1 MSDIRKMIA
10 GYLATDHEEDEHGR
24 CGLNRIAADPHA
36 HTALEKM
43 VKPIWPPSG
52 VQCKPGE
59 EAESKIWQL
68 IGLCMEAEIRVRTF
82 RPILAEERGMVE
94 QLQRHR
100 ESVKDL
106 KRFIEQ
112 ATGHPDYAFVEWL
125 PLRETD
131 QESAE
136 RWEFFKMLAATL
148 KGPQSPHLVAYEKS
162 AAYYREALDR
172 ISTLIDARQET
183 ADEAVRMLGATRE
196 AAARS
201 AAETAA
207 IGFLAEEVLDLTSKP
222 FTAQVARLAEI
233 ALGIDDVSQD
243 RVRAALKARRRTG
256 QLGPKK
262 NRPSKLVNST

>member
-1 MSDIRKMIA
+1 MIDIRKMIA
-10 GYLATDHEEDEHGR
+10 GYLATDPKDTDQHER
-24 CGLNRIAADPHA
+24 SVLNRIARDPHA
-36 HTALEKM
+36 HNALEKM
-43 VKPIWPPSG
+43 VKPIWPR
-52 VQCKPGE
+52 KPGE
-59 EAESKIWQL
+59 ETESKIWEL
-68 IGLCMEAEIRVRTF
+68 IWLCIVAEIRVRTF
-82 RPILAEERGMVE
+82 RPTLAEERGMIE

-106 KRFIEQ
+106 KRFIDQ
-112 ATGHPDYAFVEWL
+112 ASEHPDYPFVEWL

-136 RWEFFKMLAATL
+136 LWEGFKMLAATL
-148 KGPQSPHLVAYEKS
+148 KGPQSPHIAAYEKS

-207 IGFLAEEVLDLTSKP
+207 IGFLAEEVLELTGKP
-222 FTAQVARLAEI
+222 FTTQVARLAKI
-233 ALGIDDVSQD
+233 ALDIDDVSRD
-243 RVRAALKARRRTG
+243 RVRVALKAR
-256 QLGPKK
+256 LAAAIL
-262 NRPSKLVNST
+262 NNSA